1 MSRQPI
7 YLDHNATAPLRPEA
21 REAMLAMLSE
31 PGNPSSIHTFGR
43 RARSRM
49 EAARAQIAGLV
60 GAEPAEI
67 LFTSGGTEANNLA
80 LAAMPAAS
88 LIVSALEHDSV
99 LAPARVAAERQPERS
114 PGRQPGRPVFFLPA
128 LPDGRIDLVAL
139 ERLLALA
146 PKPALLALMLANN
159 ETGVVQPVAEAG
171 AMLRAAGGFL
181 FVDAVQ
187 AAGKLALDFSRLQA
201 DMMSL
206 SGHKLGGPA
215 GIGALV
221 LRGDLPFNAIQAGAA
236 LGGGQELGRRAGT
249 ENLAGI
255 AGFGAAA
262 AAARRDL
269 DRMAGLAALRDGF
282 EASIRAACAEVV
294 VHGGGMPRLPNTSCL
309 GMPGVAAELQVMAF
323 DLAGIAVSAGAA
335 CSSGK
340 MRPSHVLAAMGQD
353 EQAAREAVRFSFGWT
368 SQPEDAERAAQA
380 WIALYRRKRG

>member
-1 MSRQPI
+1 MSRLPI

-21 REAMLAMLSE
+21 REAMLAALSE
-31 PGNPSSIHTFGR
+31 PGNPSSIHAFGR

-99 LAPARVAAERQPERS
+99 LAPARVAAERRPER
-114 PGRQPGRPVFFLPA
+114 PPGRPVFVLPA
-128 LPDGRIDLVAL
+128 LPDGRIDLAAL
-139 ERLLALA
+139 EHLLATA

-171 AMLRAAGGFL
+171 ALLRAAGGFL

-221 LRGDLPFNAIQAGAA
+221 LRGDLPFTAIQAGAA

-262 AAARRDL
+262 AAARHDL
-269 DRMAGLAALRDGF
+269 ERMAGLAALRDGF
-282 EASIRAACAEVV
+282 EASIRAACVEVV

-353 EQAAREAVRFSFGWT
+353 ERAAREAVRFSFGWT

>member
-1 MSRQPI
+1 MSRSPL
-7 YLDHNATAPLRPEA
+7 YLDHNATAPMRPEA
-21 REAMLAMLSE
+21 REAMLAALAE
-31 PGNPSSIHTFGR
+31 PGNPSSIHAFGR

-49 EAARAQIAGLV
+49 EAARAAVAALV

-80 LAAMPAAS
+80 LEATPAAS

-99 LAPARVAAERQPERS
+99 LAPARVGVEK
-114 PGRQPGRPVFFLPA
+114 RPDRPLYILPA
-128 LPDGRIDLVAL
+128 LPSGQIDLAAL
-139 ERLLALA
+139 ERLLAEA
-146 PKPALLALMLANN
+146 PRPALLALMLANN

-171 AMLRAAGGFL
+171 ELVRAAGGL
-181 FVDAVQ
+181 LLVDAVQ
-187 AAGKLALDFSRLQA
+187 AAGKLAVDFSRLQA

-215 GIGALV
+215 GSGALV
-221 LRGDLPFNAIQAGAA
+221 LRGDLAIVAQQV
-236 LGGGQELGRRAGT
+236 GGGQELGRRAGT

-269 DRMAGLAALRDGF
+269 GRMADLAAMRDAF
-282 EASIRAACAEVV
+282 EATIRAACQEVV
-294 VHGGGMPRLPNTSCL
+294 VHGASAPRLPNTSCL

-340 MRPSHVLAAMGQD
+340 MRPSHVLRAMGQS
-353 EQAAREAVRFSFGWT
+353 EPAAREAVRFSFGWT
-368 SQPEDAERAAQA
+368 SQPEDADRAAQA

>member
-1 MSRQPI
+1 MSRSPL
-7 YLDHNATAPLRPEA
+7 YLDYNATAPLRPEA
-21 REAMLAMLSE
+21 REAMLAALAE
-31 PGNPSSIHTFGR
+31 PGNPSSIHAFGR

-49 EAARAQIAGLV
+49 EAARAAVAALV

-80 LAAMPAAS
+80 LAATPAAS

-99 LAPARVAAERQPERS
+99 LAPARVGAEKL
-114 PGRQPGRPVFFLPA
+114 PGRPLYILPA
-128 LPDGRIDLVAL
+128 LPSGLIDLAAL
-139 ERLLALA
+139 ERLLAEA
-146 PKPALLALMLANN
+146 PRPALLALMLANN

-171 AMLRAAGGFL
+171 ELVRAAGGL
-181 FVDAVQ
+181 LLVDAVQ
-187 AAGKLALDFSRLQA
+187 AAGKMALDFSRLQA

-215 GIGALV
+215 GSGALV
-221 LRGDLPFNAIQAGAA
+221 LRGDLAIVAQQA
-236 LGGGQELGRRAGT
+236 GGGQELGRRAGT

-269 DRMAGLAALRDGF
+269 GRMADLAALRDAF
-282 EASIRAACAEVV
+282 EATIRAACQEVV
-294 VHGGGMPRLPNTSCL
+294 VHGASAPRLPNTSCL

-340 MRPSHVLAAMGQD
+340 MRPSHVLQAMGQS
-353 EQAAREAVRFSFGWT
+353 EAAAREAVRFSFGWT
-368 SQPEDAERAAQA
+368 SQPEDADRAAQA